1 MGFGL
6 RKSISLGGGMRVNI
20 SKGGIGM
27 SGGIKGL
34 RVGVNSRGAYMAG
47 GSHGL
52 YYRESLGGSSS
63 SSSQTSENKNSYN
76 PYAEEDSKNTT
87 PQAKDFTSEV
97 PADQLSGKN
106 SLTTFYLISVPILFF
121 IMIFTS
127 VTFLMFFIY
136 LVIGGIVAM
145 IASASKVNKNKQIIQ
160 AFSEA
165 IKNEPLKKAEE
176 LLPQINEMDSAEK
189 QRILISNYSAVID
202 RVFKDQQI
210 SSEEEFFIKK
220 YSENL
225 PEDYISQAN
234 DVIISEIIKLAVSDN
249 VLSEEEE
256 NLINRCFSTFRL
268 SPSRREEFTK
278 TIQEYKNLAE
288 YEKTKFESKP
298 ITLTSLP
305 KISSCLYESSA
316 EFLKEKT
323 TKGHTELIHEDSG
336 VVVLTETSLEMVRTG
351 HKSLKYDSIIST
363 NKSWNGDVIE
373 IVVMNKK
380 TPYYIKVSDPIIFIA
395 VISKMING

>member
-6 RKSISLGGGMRVNI
+6 RKSISLGGGMRLNI

-52 YYRESLGGSSS
+52 YYRESLGSSNS
-63 SSSQTSENKNSYN
+63 SSSQVTENKSTYN
-76 PYAEEDSKNTT
+76 PYAEEDNKYSTF
-87 PQAKDFTSEV
+87 QAKALTGDI
-97 PADQLSGKN
+97 PLDQLSGRN
-106 SLTTFYLISVPILFF
+106 ILTTLYFISIPLMFLITILTPF
-121 IMIFTS
+121 
-127 VTFLMFFIY
+127 TFLMFLGYFF
-136 LVIGGIVAM
+136 VCGI
-145 IASASKVNKNKQIIQ
+145 IAFAASTLKMSANRKIIQ
-160 AFSEA
+160 SFSIA
-165 IKNEPLKKAEE
+165 IQNDPIKKAEE
-176 LLPQINEMDSAEK
+176 ILPKINEMHSAVRE
-189 QRILISNYSAVID
+189 RILISNYSAVID

-268 SPSRREEFTK
+268 SPSRRDEFKK

-380 TPYYIKVSDPIIFIA
+380 TPYYIKVSDPMIFIA
-395 VISKMING
+395 VISKFLKN